1 MTTADGLDPD
11 HIRTLR
17 DAQRD
22 AGELLRQL
30 RDRKPT
36 EPTEPT
42 DQKRVS
48 DQEEQQS

>member
-36 EPTEPT
+36 EPT